1 MSNVGSYWIWILHQM
16 ARTEASTL
24 RSFVFGNHILCFCLE
39 PNVVIRPQLATPWQ
53 RVGPALPCLALTPHA
68 LSLFGV
74 GWHKQQPQQ
83 QRQQHHDVVVHSFER
98 AHLIASDPNFISS
111 AGRYCSW
118 YCHYLLT
125 HLFLSFFASILAEIF
140 LILSNYCD
148 LWPIL

>member
-1 MSNVGSYWIWILHQM
+1 M

-111 AGRYCSW
+111 AGRTAPDTATTYSIT
-118 YCHYLLT
+118 YF
-125 HLFLSFFASILAEIF
+125 FLSLHRYWLKFFSFYPTIVICGQSYKQFTLVI
-140 LILSNYCD
+140 Y
-148 LWPIL
+148 